1 MSSFGLGIVNY
12 KKKKFERSIGFL
24 NLAKSLNPFNY
35 NIKCYCSI
43 VLESMDQRSDALN
56 ALFDDK
62 QQLTS
67 VIYYRKAKLY
77 ESMNLSK
84 VINNCNKINHYY
96 DIGGRTSFERGY

>member
-1 MSSFGLGIVNY
+1 
-12 KKKKFERSIGFL
+12 
-24 NLAKSLNPFNY
+24 
-35 NIKCYCSI
+35 
-43 VLESMDQRSDALN
+43 MDQRSEALN